1 MQQVIII
8 WISDEISSR
17 CKIEWLR
24 NLVGSI
30 ADKFRG
36 WDLILTFSRGTKI
49 RLKLCSLHNSKK
61 KNCSALMYEL
71 AIVQIGKSS
80 WMVWHDLCAS
90 RTCHTVELCL
100 HKMALM
106 SIWCRLINFANLT
119 IWSFCLYIF
128 LSFCLSVFLSF
139 CLSVFPSS
147 VLLGMDGWV
156 DGMDGWM
163 VIISLLI
170 MFTNHPDL
178 SNNERVPYQKDRVI
192 AVFAVLYVNLTNI
205 FNLRC
210 DSRILPRIENLSTF
224 CRQLWVLFQW
234 LCDFQIQKFIL
245 ASRQVQWW
253 D

>member
-1 MQQVIII
+1 M
-8 WISDEISSR
+8 R
-17 CKIEWLR
+17 C
-24 NLVGSI
+24 
-30 ADKFRG
+30 
-36 WDLILTFSRGTKI
+36 
-49 RLKLCSLHNSKK
+49 
-61 KNCSALMYEL
+61 
-71 AIVQIGKSS
+71 VQIAFQGN
-80 WMVWHDLCAS
+80 VI
-90 RTCHTVELCL
+90 T
-100 HKMALM
+100 LM
-106 SIWCRLINFANLT
+106 SLSVFL
-119 IWSFCLYIF
+119 SFCLSVF

-178 SNNERVPYQKDRVI
+178 SNNERVSYQKDRVI
-192 AVFAVLYVNLTNI
+192 AVFAVFDVLFVNLTNI

-234 LCDFQIQKFIL
+234 LCDFQIHKFIL
-245 ASRQVQWW
+245 ACRQMQWW